1 MFESL
6 PDSFTPFH
14 WHSETFDLPLG
25 ATPLAKS
32 NVTEIQAF
40 AVGRRVLGLQFHVE
54 ATGASVRALL
64 KGAASEIGHGVFE
77 QQPGA
82 MLAGLEQC
90 TRLRPLLDTVLH
102 RLTGF

>member
-1 MFESL
+1 MAYPIALRHFIG
-6 PDSFTPFH
+6 TAR
-14 WHSETFDLPLG
+14 HSICL
-25 ATPLAKS
+25 S
-32 NVTEIQAF
+32 VQAF

-90 TRLRPLLDTVLH
+90 TSLRPLLDTVLH